1 MKRFLSPVPLCL
13 TALLIAIAPAITQSA
28 PNITVPPVKDIPTS
42 TATPLQELG
51 SSPASPTPETLPSA
65 EWKTPPLQPFVASY
79 RVFYH
84 GEEAGDA
91 AMKVIHNKSN
101 NVWQV
106 NLIIR
111 GRRGFASV
119 LGLNIE
125 QNTVFEIHNGVYVPL
140 SQTTVKK
147 ALLFGKKVKGVYDW
161 NARTAQWS
169 GDLKKEQHHPIQL
182 LPGDQSILL
191 LNLSLIR
198 DAMPNRT
205 LGYRCIDVGK
215 IRQYDYRTADTTEP
229 LQVGD
234 LSYDALRIHQ
244 INSGKNQTILWIANG
259 VPTPIRILQRKN
271 SEDETD
277 LRLIDYQGT

>member
-42 TATPLQELG
+42 TATPLQEQG

-147 ALLFGKKVKGVYDW
+147 HCYSA
-161 NARTAQWS
+161 
-169 GDLKKEQHHPIQL
+169 KE
-182 LPGDQSILL
+182 
-191 LNLSLIR
+191 
-198 DAMPNRT
+198 
-205 LGYRCIDVGK
+205 
-215 IRQYDYRTADTTEP
+215 
-229 LQVGD
+229 
-234 LSYDALRIHQ
+234 
-244 INSGKNQTILWIANG
+244 
-259 VPTPIRILQRKN
+259 
-271 SEDETD
+271 
-277 LRLIDYQGT
+277 

>member
-1 MKRFLSPVPLCL
+1 MNRLLSSVPLSL
-13 TALLIAIAPAITQSA
+13 ATLLIAVTPVITQSA
-28 PNITVPPVKDIPTS
+28 PNRSVPLVKDMPTP
-42 TATPLQELG
+42 TATLPQE
-51 SSPASPTPETLPSA
+51 STSPTTSPTPVTLPAA
-65 EWKTPPLQPFVASY
+65 EWNAPPLLPFVATY
-79 RVFYH
+79 RAFYH

-91 AMKVIHNKSN
+91 TMQVSHSN
-101 NVWQV
+101 NNQWQV
-106 NLIIR
+106 KLIIR

-125 QNTVFEIHNGVYVPL
+125 QSTMFEIHNSVYVPL
-140 SQTTVKK
+140 TQSTVKK
-147 ALLFGKKVKGVYDW
+147 ALLFGKKVNGIYDW
-161 NARTAQWS
+161 NAGTAQWT
-169 GDLKKEQHHPIQL
+169 GDLKKEQHQPIQL

-205 LGYRCIDVGK
+205 LSYRCIDIGK
-215 IRQYDYRTADTTEP
+215 IRHYDYRTANTTEP

-271 SEDETD
+271 GEDEID
-277 LRLIDYQGT
+277 LRLIDYQGA